1 MKGKTTCKE
10 LNGLFVFLI
19 FVLISSH
26 FSSDFWVLICLPS
39 PNQEW
44 RYTYRKE
51 KARESNIGKRGREE
65 QKIRIFLMSRTRIK
79 EREDLL
85 IPTAPTYVWIFYVK
99 TWETEARVKERRM
112 IFSSYSSSI
121 IYMLVFQTDFS

>member
-1 MKGKTTCKE
+1 MEKKRQE
-10 LNGLFVFLI
+10 RE
-19 FVLISSH
+19 IS
-26 FSSDFWVLICLPS
+26 W
-39 PNQEW
+39 
-44 RYTYRKE
+44 
-51 KARESNIGKRGREE
+51 RGREE

-121 IYMLVFQTDFS
+121 IYMLVFQTDFSERI